1 MVFSSLIFL
10 FRFLPLILLIYYI
23 VPGKFKNMVLLS
35 GSLVFYA
42 WGEPKYVLIMISS
55 TLVNYI
61 FGILIEDFKKKDKIS
76 ASKYMV
82 VASVIVNLSVLG
94 FFKYADLL
102 INTANKLTGS
112 GFHLLEI
119 ALPVGVSFYTFQTM
133 SYTID
138 VYRGNVAAQRN
149 IITFGTYV
157 TMFPQLIA
165 GPIVKY
171 KSVADELNNRKGNI
185 DTFADGIGRFITGLG
200 KKVLLANNIG
210 NLWDTIKAVNPENMS
225 VLSAWLGII
234 AFTFQIYFD
243 FSGYSDMAIGLGKM
257 FGFNFEENFNYPY
270 ISKSVT
276 EFFRRWHISLGT
288 WFREYVYIPLGGNRC
303 STYKHIRNILVV
315 WILTGLWHGASYN
328 FMLWGLYYGVIL
340 ILEKIFLKKYIDRLP
355 AFIQH
360 IYTLLIIITGWVI
373 FSFEDMG
380 QLGRYLKTMFSV
392 TGGKIYDDQ
401 SIYLLYTHVVLL
413 IILIVA
419 STPAAKK
426 LVNRLFEIIKS
437 EAVKTVLANVFYVVV
452 FAMVIAYLV
461 DSSYNPFLYFRF

>member
-42 WGEPKYVLIMISS
+42 WSEPKYVLIMIFS

-112 GFHLLEI
+112 GFQLLEI

-234 AFTFQIYFD
+234 AFSFQIYFD

-270 ISKSVT
+270 TASSIRDFWK
-276 EFFRRWHISLGT
+276 RWHISLT
-288 WFREYVYIPLGGNRC
+288 SWFREYLYFPLGGNR
-303 STYKHIRNILVV
+303 KGKVR
-315 WILTGLWHGASYN
+315 
-328 FMLWGLYYGVIL
+328 
-340 ILEKIFLKKYIDRLP
+340 
-355 AFIQH
+355 
-360 IYTLLIIITGWVI
+360 
-373 FSFEDMG
+373 
-380 QLGRYLKTMFSV
+380 TMF
-392 TGGKIYDDQ
+392 
-401 SIYLLYTHVVLL
+401 
-413 IILIVA
+413 
-419 STPAAKK
+419 
-426 LVNRLFEIIKS
+426 NR
-437 EAVKTVLANVFYVVV
+437 
-452 FAMVIAYLV
+452 
-461 DSSYNPFLYFRF
+461 

>member
-23 VPGKFKNMVLLS
+23 VPGKFKNMILLS

-42 WGEPKYVLIMISS
+42 WGEPKYVLIMIFS

-112 GFHLLEI
+112 GFQLLEI

-185 DTFADGIGRFITGLG
+185 DTFAEGIGRFITGLG

-380 QLGRYLKTMFSV
+380 QLGRYLKTMFNV
-392 TGGKIYDDQ
+392 TGGKI
-401 SIYLLYTHVVLL
+401 
-413 IILIVA
+413 
-419 STPAAKK
+419 
-426 LVNRLFEIIKS
+426 
-437 EAVKTVLANVFYVVV
+437 
-452 FAMVIAYLV
+452 
-461 DSSYNPFLYFRF
+461 